1 MNAMSP
7 DSGYTAAVLRTSAQI
22 RQSRTSYVRK
32 TLSETSESV
41 ITLCEVNKN
50 EELWGS
56 KKEKEK
62 EIEEMRKFGESA
74 GIEDLMAVYG
84 EYQRLMLIAT
94 QYLKETGP
102 RFTFSITDSTS

>member
-1 MNAMSP
+1 
-7 DSGYTAAVLRTSAQI
+7 
-22 RQSRTSYVRK
+22 
-32 TLSETSESV
+32 
-41 ITLCEVNKN
+41 VNKN

-62 EIEEMRKFGESA
+62 EIEEMRKLGEST

-84 EYQRLMLIAT
+84 EYQRLMQIAT

-102 RFTFSITDSTS
+102 RFTFSTTDSTS

>member
-1 MNAMSP
+1 MK
-7 DSGYTAAVLRTSAQI
+7 DCGRT
-22 RQSRTSYVRK
+22 
-32 TLSETSESV
+32 E
-41 ITLCEVNKN
+41 
-50 EELWGS
+50 
-56 KKEKEK
+56 KKEKE
-62 EIEEMRKFGESA
+62 EIEEMRKLAESA

>member
-1 MNAMSP
+1 M
-7 DSGYTAAVLRTSAQI
+7 
-22 RQSRTSYVRK
+22 
-32 TLSETSESV
+32 
-41 ITLCEVNKN
+41 NKN

-62 EIEEMRKFGESA
+62 EIEEMRKLGESA

-84 EYQRLMLIAT
+84 EYQRLMQIAT